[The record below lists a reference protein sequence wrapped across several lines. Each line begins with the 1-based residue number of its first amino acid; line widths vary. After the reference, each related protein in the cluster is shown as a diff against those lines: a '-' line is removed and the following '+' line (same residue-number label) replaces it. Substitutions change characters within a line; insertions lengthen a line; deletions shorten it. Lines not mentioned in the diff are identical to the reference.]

1 MPTITYDEEWKL
13 YRSDD
18 YNYDFN
24 RKTGYFKRWGKTEE
38 DDPSVGSLEIFD
50 LEIDE
55 RCEGI
60 PAPGKE
66 VASPCTFCY
75 KSNVQVGRY
84 MEFETFKKI
93 FDKLPP
99 SLMQIAFG
107 IGNISG
113 HPDLFKFFD
122 YCLHN
127 EHNPGVI
134 PNITT
139 NGYGVTK
146 EIAEK
151 IASYGGGVAVSRYE
165 NYDVCYDAVK
175 KLTDAGILQVNIH
188 QLISVE
194 SLQSCYQVIDD
205 VASDPRLAKV
215 RYILFLTLK
224 PKGKRNK
231 WHVLKNVDEYRKL
244 IEYAWEKGVNIGF
257 DSCSAPT
264 FLASV
269 KDHPEFEQLNA
280 MVEACESTLFSLYGN
295 VNGEA
300 FPCSFTEEER
310 GWRKGV
316 DLTKVNDFEKDVW
329 NDQRMCRFRQANLDS
344 INQDLSHDC
353 RRCVTYPGLYDEKLN
368 YNQKLYDDYISDVE
382 KVEKPP
388 RKIIPIKIVT

>member
-1 MPTITYDEEWKL
+1 MTATITYDQEWKL

-24 RKTGYFKRWGKTEE
+24 RYTGYFKRWGKTEN
-38 DDPSVGSLEIFD
+38 DDPKVGSLEIFD

-55 RCEGI
+55 RCNGI
-60 PAPGKE
+60 PSPGAE
-66 VASPCTFCY
+66 TATPCTFCY
-75 KSNVQVGRY
+75 KSNTKVGRY
-84 MEFETFKKI
+84 MTFETFKGI

-107 IGNISG
+107 IGDIQG

-139 NGYGVTK
+139 NGYGVTP
-146 EIAEK
+146 ELAAK

-165 NYDVCYDAVK
+165 NYDVCYNAVK
-175 KLTDAGILQVNIH
+175 NLTDAGILQVNIH

-244 IEYAWEKGVNIGF
+244 IEYAWEKNVNIGF

-269 KDHPEFEQLNA
+269 KDHPEFEKLNA
-280 MVEACESTLFSLYGN
+280 MVEACESDRFSGYAN
-295 VNGEA
+295 VEGIWSH
-300 FPCSFTEEER
+300 CSFTEGIESW
-310 GWRKGV
+310 GTV
-316 DLTKVNDFEKDVW
+316 DLKTIDDFDRDLW
-329 NDQRMCRFRQANLDS
+329 NNPVVTRFRECLTCQKNDHLGKEVY
-344 INQDLSHDC
+344 LC
-353 RRCVTYPGLYDEKLN
+353 PVFKLYDEEVIGN
-368 YNQKLYDDYISDVE
+368 TPTAIEGD
-382 KVEKPP
+382 
-388 RKIIPIKIVT
+388 IPNTFKGIKIGVA